1 MFSNIGWGEIFAIL
15 IIAVIVI
22 GPERLPGVIKDV
34 RAAIYAARKAIRNA
48 RAELDGTL
56 DEFEEFRE
64 PINKAAE
71 WGRMGP
77 RAAITKAL
85 FDGDESFAEDFDPKR
100 QMKDAGLDTSVS
112 PKEAMKRSLRR
123 QDAQEARAAQGQQA
137 GRSSQPAQSPQ
148 PTQPAQPST
157 PTHQNPPPVAGEG
170 KGNFETGGGF
180 SWADIT

>member
-15 IIAVIVI
+15 IVAVIVI
-22 GPERLPGVIKDV
+22 GPERLPGVIKDI

-100 QMKDAGLDTSVS
+100 QMREAGLDTSVS

-123 QDAQEARAAQGQQA
+123 QDREEARAAEAAQA
-137 GRSSQPAQSPQ
+137 QSSRPSQPEAPR
-148 PTQPAQPST
+148 ST
-157 PTHQNPPPVAGEG
+157 PTHQNPPPVAGDG